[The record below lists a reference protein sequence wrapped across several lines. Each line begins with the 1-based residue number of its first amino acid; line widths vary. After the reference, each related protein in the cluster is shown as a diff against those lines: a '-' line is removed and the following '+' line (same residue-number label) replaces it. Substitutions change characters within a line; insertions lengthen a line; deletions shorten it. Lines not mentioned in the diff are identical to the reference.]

1 MLHMTR
7 SRWAQ
12 WALRAERTAE
22 DRLAAFLR
30 GRPGWRV
37 TVEPYVA
44 HGTATRCSVGGRV
57 LVARREP
64 SDRDGPAATLL
75 TAAGRYLTVD
85 VAGTPVTV
93 EVAGV
98 SHQVVSGPEGYLD
111 AIVDLPGLAPGW
123 HTITFRVAGGD
134 PVQGLLLV
142 VDPEAQLGIVSDLDD
157 TVIHTGLTRA
167 LVALRNTLLV
177 ADSNRRAVAGVA
189 ELYRGLVAENAGRS
203 PVWYV
208 STGAWNVHRMLVDFL
223 ARAGF
228 PPGPVLLTDWGPGQ
242 RWLFREDSAAFKART
257 ILDLFAR
264 HRQLSFVLV
273 GDSGQHDAEAY
284 AAVVRAEAGRVRAV
298 YIRDVPPATP
308 ARTARVTGLAD
319 VVRALGVPMLLV
331 RDSVAAAEHAH
342 SLGMVDAATVRRVR
356 SAVAS

>member
-1 MLHMTR
+1 MLPMTR

-30 GRPGWRV
+30 GRPGWQV

-44 HGTATRCSVGGRV
+44 HGTATQCSVGGRV
-57 LVARREP
+57 LVAHREP

-75 TAAGRYLTVD
+75 TSAGRYLTVD

-111 AIVDLPGLAPGW
+111 AIVDLPGLAPGR
-123 HTITFRVAGGD
+123 HTITFRVPGGD

-142 VDPEAQLGIVSDLDD
+142 VDPDARLGIVSDLDD

-167 LVALRNTLLV
+167 WVAIRNTLLV
-177 ADSNRRAVAGVA
+177 ADSARMAVAGGA
-189 ELYRGLVAENAGRS
+189 ELYQGMVAGDGGRT

-208 STGAWNVHRMLVDFL
+208 STGAWNAHRMLVNFL
-223 ARAGF
+223 ARTGF
-228 PPGPVLLTDWGPGQ
+228 PRGPVLLTDWGPGQ
-242 RWLFREDSAAFKART
+242 RWLFREDSAAFKARM
-257 ILDLFAR
+257 ILALLAR
-264 HRQLSFVLV
+264 HEHLSFVLI
-273 GDSGQHDAEAY
+273 GDSGQHDPDAY
-284 AAVVRAEAGRVRAV
+284 AAVVREQPGRVRAV
-298 YIRDVPPATP
+298 YIRDVPPASVL
-308 ARTARVTGLAD
+308 RTGRVHELAEE
-319 VVRALGVPMLLV
+319 VAALGVRMLLV
-331 RDSVAAAEHAH
+331 RDSLAAAEHAH
-342 SLGMVDAATVRRVR
+342 SIGLVDATTVERVR
-356 SAVAS
+356 AAMP

>member
-1 MLHMTR
+1 MLAVSR

-12 WALRAERTAE
+12 WAVGVERAAE
-22 DRLAAFLR
+22 NRIAAFLR
-30 GRPGWRV
+30 GRPDWHV
-37 TVEPYVA
+37 TVDPYVA
-44 HGTATRCSVGGRV
+44 HGTAEQCSVRGRV

-64 SDRDGPAATLL
+64 AERDGPFAALL
-75 TAAGRYLTVD
+75 TAAGRYLSVE
-85 VAGTPVTV
+85 VSGMPVTI
-93 EVAGV
+93 EVAGR
-98 SHQVVSGPEGYLD
+98 SQQVVSGAEGYLD
-111 AIVDLPGLAPGW
+111 ATVDLPGLAAGW
-123 HTITFRVAGGD
+123 HTVSYRPAGGEVVEG
-134 PVQGLLLV
+134 PLLV
-142 VDPEAQLGIVSDLDD
+142 VDPEARLGIVSDLDD

-177 ADSNRRAVAGVA
+177 ADSNRRAVAGGA
-189 ELYRGLVAENAGRS
+189 ELYRGLVAVDGGRS

-319 VVRALGVPMLLV
+319 EVRALGVPMLLA

-342 SLGMVDAATVRRVR
+342 SLGLVDAATVEGVRV
-356 SAVAS
+356 ATE